1 MDSVPGLG
9 WYSGENDNLLQYSCL
24 ENPMGRGTGGLQS
37 KGSQIDAMEGW
48 SLAQNQI
55 M

>member
-1 MDSVPGLG
+1 MDSVPGLE
-9 WYSGENDNLLQYSCL
+9 WSSGENDNPLQYSCL

-37 KGSQIDAMEGW
+37 KGSQIDTTEGQ